1 MAGQLKGITIQIGG
15 DTTKLSKAL
24 GDVNSKTKSLQSELK
39 GVNSLLK
46 LDPGNVT
53 LLKQKQDLLNKSIA
67 NTKEKLST
75 LKSAMKQI
83 DGGEVKVTEAQ
94 YRDLQREI
102 INTEQKLKGL
112 TEEQKKFGSVG
123 SQQVKAF
130 GENLKSAGGKIED
143 VGRSVSKLSAVTGQ
157 QN

>member
-53 LLKQKQDLLNKSIA
+53 FKAKTDLLNKSIA
-67 NTKEKLST
+67 NTK
-75 LKSAMKQI
+75 
-83 DGGEVKVTEAQ
+83 G
-94 YRDLQREI
+94 
-102 INTEQKLKGL
+102 N
-112 TEEQKKFGSVG
+112 
-123 SQQVKAF
+123 
-130 GENLKSAGGKIED
+130 
-143 VGRSVSKLSAVTGQ
+143 
-157 QN
+157 